1 MKAFYRSQWIFP
13 NGAFALLAA
22 ALSLVPRTSL
32 GAQASLR
39 VASYNIWGL
48 PGLLLQKPRRMKVL
62 ESVLP
67 AEQADILIL
76 NEAFAAKTK
85 PVAMLKD
92 YPFRAFGPGKSG
104 LNIGSGVVVLSK
116 FPILETDTVKFEG
129 CAGTDCFANKGAV
142 RARVEL
148 PGVGAVDIVG
158 THLNADGKDSLRS
171 SQLAQIDA
179 MLARATSGVPVLF
192 GGDLNFHSESVP
204 YDELVS
210 LAGYRDLH
218 ADYRALNPG
227 LDAVRWFG
235 FTYDPVRNS
244 NLLLDRPFRRPD
256 RLDYIMA
263 RDGACTVIRVKET
276 ALLLDREVAGL
287 HLSDHFGV
295 RADVVLDHDP
305 AASSCR

>member
-1 MKAFYRSQWIFP
+1 
-13 NGAFALLAA
+13 
-22 ALSLVPRTSL
+22 
-32 GAQASLR
+32 
-39 VASYNIWGL
+39 
-48 PGLLLQKPRRMKVL
+48 MKVL

-76 NEAFAAKTK
+76 NEAFAAKAK

-104 LNIGSGVVVLSK
+104 LNISSGVVVLSK
-116 FPILETDTVKFEG
+116 FPIVEMDTVRFED

-142 RARVEL
+142 RARVEV
-148 PGVGAVDIVG
+148 PAVGVVDVVG

-179 MLARATSGVPVLF
+179 MLARASTGVPVLF
-192 GGDLNFHSESVP
+192 GGDFNFHSESVP
-204 YDELVS
+204 YDELVGI
-210 LAGYRDLH
+210 AGYRDMH
-218 ADYRALNPG
+218 AEYRALNPG

-244 NLLLDRPFRRPD
+244 NLALDRPFRRPD
-256 RLDYIMA
+256 RLDYIMV
-263 RDGACTVIRVKET
+263 RDGACTAVRVKET
-276 ALLLDREVAGL
+276 GLLLDREVAGL

-295 RADVVLDHDP
+295 RADVLLEQDP
-305 AASSCR
+305 TRATCR

>member
-1 MKAFYRSQWIFP
+1 MKAFDRYGWVLP
-13 NGAFALLAA
+13 VGASLLLSAT
-22 ALSLVPRTSL
+22 LSLLPRNSL
-32 GAQASLR
+32 GAEVSLR

-48 PGLLLQKPRRMKVL
+48 PGVLLQKPRRMKVL

-67 AEQADILIL
+67 GEQADILIL

-104 LNIGSGVVVLSK
+104 LNISSGVVVLSK

-142 RARVEL
+142 RARVSL
-148 PGVGAVDIVG
+148 PGVGAIDVVG

-179 MLARATSGVPVLF
+179 LLARASPGVPVLF

-204 YDELVS
+204 YDELVGLS
-210 LAGYRDLH
+210 GYRDLH
-218 ADYRALNPG
+218 AEYRALNPG

-244 NLLLDRPFRRPD
+244 NLALDRPFRRPD
-256 RLDYIMA
+256 RLDYILA
-263 RDGACTVIRVKET
+263 RDGACTAIRVRET
-276 ALLLDREVAGL
+276 GLLLDREVDGL

-295 RADVVLDHDP
+295 RADVVLEQDSN
-305 AASSCR
+305 ASSCR